1 MYIQAGGGVYTG
13 NRSAQNTRLIYNKTK
28 YFTNPYREVS
38 AVWTNCLTLDKNYRY
53 TNWLCQMQR

>member
-38 AVWTNCLTLDKNYRY
+38 AV
-53 TNWLCQMQR
+53 